1 MISLSQGSTRTIC
14 TVWYSAFLGGWL
26 RFFPWQIQ
34 SKACHGNFFLHRK
47 DHARGDILGKSVPK
61 CPPPNPPKS
70 EKIEK
75 SVKKRVKKLTDI
87 IFLKEWIK
95 ALSVS
100 FHLTP
105 VLTWYLLRFG
115 NGMHL
120 SKKSR
125 YKTNHLLE
133 KSILS
138 IADLISSF
146 KRQASILISYVN
158 RPSSATVFWYEGV
171 VNLYSPVLA

>member
-1 MISLSQGSTRTIC
+1 MIQCIFWGVASVFPVANPKKGVPREFFC
-14 TVWYSAFLGGWL
+14 TGKIM
-26 RFFPWQIQ
+26 P
-34 SKACHGNFFLHRK
+34 
-47 DHARGDILGKSVPK
+47 DILGKSVPK
-61 CPPPNPPKS
+61 CPPPNPPKNVFFLRKVS
-70 EKIEK
+70 
-75 SVKKRVKKLTDI
+75 KKRVKKLTDI
-87 IFLKEWIK
+87 IFLKEWMK

-120 SKKSR
+120 SKKSW
-125 YKTNHLLE
+125 YKPNHLLQ
-133 KSILS
+133 KLILS

>member
-1 MISLSQGSTRTIC
+1 MHF
-14 TVWYSAFLGGWL
+14 WGGGFGFS
-26 RFFPWQIQ
+26 R
-34 SKACHGNFFLHRK
+34 
-47 DHARGDILGKSVPK
+47 GKSKVRRATGIFFCTGKIMPEGIFWAKVSPSVSLLTPK
-61 CPPPNPPKS
+61 KVRKLRKVS
-70 EKIEK
+70 
-75 SVKKRVKKLTDI
+75 KKRVKKLTDI
-87 IFLKEWIK
+87 IFLKEWMK

-105 VLTWYLLRFG
+105 VLTRYLLRFG

>member
-1 MISLSQGSTRTIC
+1 MHSVIQCIC
-14 TVWYSAFLGGWL
+14 GGWL

-34 SKACHGNFFLHRK
+34 SKACHGNFFCT
-47 DHARGDILGKSVPK
+47 GKIMPEGIFWAKVSPSVPLLTPQK
-61 CPPPNPPKS
+61 VRKLRKVS
-70 EKIEK
+70 
-75 SVKKRVKKLTDI
+75 KKRVKKLTDI
-87 IFLKEWIK
+87 IFLKEWMK

-105 VLTWYLLRFG
+105 VLTRYLLRFG

-125 YKTNHLLE
+125 YKPNHLLQ
-133 KSILS
+133 KLILS

-146 KRQASILISYVN
+146 KRQASILISYELG
-158 RPSSATVFWYEGV
+158 Y
-171 VNLYSPVLA
+171 

>member
-1 MISLSQGSTRTIC
+1 MPEGIFWAKESP
-14 TVWYSAFLGGWL
+14 SAPLLTPQKVGVL
-26 RFFPWQIQ
+26 RKV
-34 SKACHGNFFLHRK
+34 S
-47 DHARGDILGKSVPK
+47 
-61 CPPPNPPKS
+61 
-70 EKIEK
+70 
-75 SVKKRVKKLTDI
+75 KKRVKKLTDI
-87 IFLKEWIK
+87 IFLKEWMK

-105 VLTWYLLRFG
+105 VLTQYLLRFG

-146 KRQASILISYVN
+146 KRQASILISYVTFELWDKEPWKKL
-158 RPSSATVFWYEGV
+158 RCQFQCQCCSGGEWKGFGGDFEILGTWCVEMKYLSACCCT
-171 VNLYSPVLA
+171 